1 MCSDRPS
8 RLRGPVPK
16 MRQKKTMGSSVS
28 SRHSPETATRKTGA
42 SATDYVAGVA
52 DYIANMSAELAALAG
67 GADLETLA
75 YLLNLARLEAEL
87 HVPKL
92 DGPSN

>member
-16 MRQKKTMGSSVS
+16 VRQKKNMGSSVS
-28 SRHSPETATRKTGA
+28 GQYSPKAAA
-42 SATDYVAGVA
+42 SGIDYVAGVA
-52 DYIANMSAELAALAG
+52 DYIANMSAELATLAS

-75 YLLNLARLEAEL
+75 YLLNLARLEAES
-87 HVPKL
+87 HTPKL
-92 DGPSN
+92 GGPSN